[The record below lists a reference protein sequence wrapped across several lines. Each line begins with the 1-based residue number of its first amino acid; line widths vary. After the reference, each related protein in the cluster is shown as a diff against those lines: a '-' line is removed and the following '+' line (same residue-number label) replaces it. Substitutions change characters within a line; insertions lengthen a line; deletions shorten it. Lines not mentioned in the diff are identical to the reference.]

1 MKTFGYASIALTLL
15 TLACSTGCA
24 EKKNEV
30 TVSGKVTID
39 GEPIEMGKIS
49 FIAADGATPTGGGV
63 IKDGAYVAT
72 VAPGEKTVLVQG
84 NKLIGQEPE
93 YEGVEDS
100 PMRDKYEMITPKAY
114 NAAHLTPLKASISG
128 PQEDLNFDLTK
139 DLK

>member
-1 MKTFGYASIALTLL
+1 MRTFGYASIALALL
-15 TLACSTGCA
+15 ALASSTGCG

-39 GEPIEMGKIS
+39 GESIEMGKIS
-49 FIAADGATPTGGGV
+49 FVAADGATPTGGGV
-63 IKDGAYVAT
+63 IKDGAYTAT

-93 YEGVEDS
+93 YEGVPDS

-114 NAAHLTPLKASISG
+114 NAAHLTPLKATITEA
-128 PQEDLNFDLTK
+128 QEGLDFDLTK